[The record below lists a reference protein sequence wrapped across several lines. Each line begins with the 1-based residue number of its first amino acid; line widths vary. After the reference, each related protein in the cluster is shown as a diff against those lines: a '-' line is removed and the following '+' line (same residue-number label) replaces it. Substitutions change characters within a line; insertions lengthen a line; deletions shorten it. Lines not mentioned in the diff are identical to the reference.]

1 MRLRLFTLAACTMLL
16 GGVLASRA
24 SAAPA
29 CDPALVEQAGAA
41 IAAEC
46 PCDGKVNGAGEVT
59 AWKNHGGYVSCVAR
73 ERNRQAKALG
83 LSKSCVRKA
92 ARCAARSTCGKPDGF
107 VVCRQLDTCS
117 DPLPGDGT
125 VAGTCTD
132 DPTVACDTA
141 ADCPV
146 LSCSV
151 KSAAET
157 CTDQGGVAATG
168 SCCE

>member
-1 MRLRLFTLAACTMLL
+1 MLDQKQGGRIVFVSSISSAAFTLSDAHRPLDV
-16 GGVLASRA
+16 GASP
-24 SAAPA
+24 PA
-29 CDPALVEQAGAA
+29 NDSQADP
-41 IAAEC
+41 
-46 PCDGKVNGAGEVT
+46 
-59 AWKNHGGYVSCVAR
+59 S
-73 ERNRQAKALG
+73 
-83 LSKSCVRKA
+83 S
-92 ARCAARSTCGKPDGF
+92 
-107 VVCRQLDTCS
+107 
-117 DPLPGDGT
+117 
-125 VAGTCTD
+125 TD

>member
-1 MRLRLFTLAACTMLL
+1 MRLRLFTLAACAMLL
-16 GGVLASRA
+16 TGVLGSGA

-29 CDPALVEQAGAA
+29 CNEELVAQASEA
-41 IAAEC
+41 IAAAC

-73 ERNRQAKALG
+73 ERNHQAKTLG
-83 LSKSCVRKA
+83 LSKSCVRTA

-125 VAGTCTD
+125 IAGTCTD
-132 DPTVACDTA
+132 DPTVACDTV

-151 KSAAET
+151 KSASGICEQ
-157 CTDQGGVAATG
+157 QGGVAATG
-168 SCCE
+168 TCCD

>member
-1 MRLRLFTLAACTMLL
+1 MRMRLFTLAACAFALTGLMS
-16 GGVLASRA
+16 SRA
-24 SAAPA
+24 HASSA
-29 CDPALVEQAGAA
+29 CDPALVERAGAA

-73 ERNRQAKALG
+73 ERNRQAKTLG
-83 LSKSCVRKA
+83 LSKSCVRHA
-92 ARCAARSTCGKPDGF
+92 ARCAARSTCGKREGF

-117 DPLPGDGT
+117 DALPGDG
-125 VAGTCTD
+125 VAAGTCTD
-132 DPTVACDTA
+132 DPTVACDIA

-151 KSAAET
+151 KPAAET

-168 SCCE
+168 SCCD

>member
-1 MRLRLFTLAACTMLL
+1 MRIRLFALTACTILL
-16 GGVLASRA
+16 AGILASQA
-24 SAAPA
+24 DAAPA
-29 CDPALVEQAGAA
+29 CDPDLVETAGVA
-41 IAAEC
+41 IAAAC

-92 ARCAARSTCGKPDGF
+92 ARCAARSTCGKREGF

-117 DPLPGDGT
+117 DALPGDG
-125 VAGTCTD
+125 VAAGTCTD
-132 DPTVACDTA
+132 DTTVACDTV

-151 KSAAET
+151 KPAAET

-168 SCCE
+168 SCCD

>member
-16 GGVLASRA
+16 GGVLGSQAF
-24 SAAPA
+24 AAPA

-41 IAAEC
+41 IAAAC
-46 PCDGKVNGAGEVT
+46 PCGGKVNGAGEVT
-59 AWKNHGGYVSCVAR
+59 PWKNHGGYVSCVAR
-73 ERNRQAKALG
+73 ERNQQAKTLG
-83 LSKSCVRKA
+83 LSKSCVRTA
-92 ARCAARSTCGKPDGF
+92 ARCAARSTCGKREGF
-107 VVCRQLDTCS
+107 VVCRQLDSCS

-125 VAGTCTD
+125 IAGTCTD
-132 DPTVACDTA
+132 DPTVACDTV

-151 KSAAET
+151 KSAAEI

-168 SCCE
+168 SCCD